1 GPQLSTTSE
10 EGEEEEEGEK
20 EQEEINVNKQ
30 EQLSSGVI
38 GTMDKERMLLL
49 SKLYDVMK
57 QLPVNRKPQPLP
69 CALFSSG
76 LSSSCFSDDTSGK
89 DSISDICQPVD
100 DGGCGFITHLLA
112 YHKIFTGWNW
122 LWSFLVP

>member
-1 GPQLSTTSE
+1 LNELVNSGPQLSTTSE
-10 EGEEEEEGEK
+10 EAEEEEEG
-20 EQEEINVNKQ
+20 EINVNKQ

-57 QLPVNRKPQPLP
+57 QLPVNRKSQPLP

-100 DGGCGFITHLLA
+100 DGG
-112 YHKIFTGWNW
+112 
-122 LWSFLVP
+122 